1 MIIQIETKE
10 GMSEKAL
17 NILLDLKDIVFD
29 KVEVK
34 DSAFLIKQKE
44 LTDILANAIENPHT
58 LKDHDE
64 VWREIDVLT
73 R

>member
-34 DSAFLIKQKE
+34 DSAFLAKQKE
-44 LTDILANAIENPHT
+44 LNDILANAIENPHT
-58 LKDHDE
+58 LKGHDE